1 MKIKIYSYP
10 FGSTAE
16 TRTSKQGKEYT
27 SIGVWHKTKDKDG
40 NKKEVYFNF
49 VDERD
54 LLVLSALCQ
63 DAYRKIVDAKNAD
76 HFSRMEEPKEEPEQ
90 TSSEF
95 PEYTIPF

>member
-1 MKIKIYSYP
+1 MKIKVYSYP
-10 FGSTAE
+10 FGATAE

-90 TSSEF
+90 PAQEL
-95 PEYTIPF
+95 PEDTIPF

>member
-1 MKIKIYSYP
+1 MKIKTYSYP
-10 FGSTAE
+10 FGATAE

-49 VDERD
+49 VDERY

-63 DAYRKIVDAKNAD
+63 EAYRKIVDAKNAD

-90 TSSEF
+90 TA
-95 PEYTIPF
+95 PELPEDTIPF